1 VIYELLGE
9 LQVGR
14 DVAAVEKGADP
25 LTALSRAA
33 AAAGQGGTV
42 VLVDS
47 GLQTVA
53 PLDFSAAK
61 LLDADADTDQAPPDD
76 VSDSR
81 NRRVVIRLS
90 C

>member
-1 VIYELLGE
+1 MIYELLGE

-53 PLDFSAAK
+53 PLDFSAAE
-61 LLDADADTDQAPPDD
+61 LLDADTTRHPPTT
-76 VSDSR
+76 SPTAATAGS
-81 NRRVVIRLS
+81 
-90 C
+90 